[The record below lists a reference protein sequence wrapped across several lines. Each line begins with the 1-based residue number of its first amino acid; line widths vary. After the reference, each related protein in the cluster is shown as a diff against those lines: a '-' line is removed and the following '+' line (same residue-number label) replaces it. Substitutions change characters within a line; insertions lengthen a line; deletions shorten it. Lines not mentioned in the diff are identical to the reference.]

1 MAGQAAIALARG
13 VLREAAVGALR
24 GTAAGT
30 AAGAVRFAAE
40 AAIGGAAILG
50 ARALAELPGRT
61 ARAKEFQDIL
71 TFPSDLDLKYCMSI
85 RFVKYEK
92 RAISNRKD
100 IITQGSIYL
109 PIPNQLNDT
118 TSLSYN
124 NQAELGSMIGSFSE
138 ALTGTQNRGGTIA
151 EGGLV
156 EGMQRALG
164 AAPGGE
170 KILNAVSAVS
180 GLAINPFLT
189 VVFKSPTFKTHSFS
203 WKFMPK
209 NQAESDSLT
218 RIVQTIKY
226 HMLPGLLTSSGVI
239 FEYPEMVLLKIYPTE
254 KHLYNFKPCIIKSMN
269 VNFAPSGGPS
279 FFRSVPGAPT
289 GIEVKIE
296 LQEIEYFTKLDF
308 IDLKDYNTG
317 LPDIPVTLQQFFSIF
332 PGIPGI
338 IGQIGQALQ

>member
-1 MAGQAAIALARG
+1 MAIVQIATALARG
-13 VLREAAVGALR
+13 ALRDAAVGAL
-24 GTAAGT
+24 GGALG
-30 AAGAVRFAAE
+30 GAVRFAAE
-40 AAIGGAAILG
+40 GVIGGAAILG
-50 ARALAELPGRT
+50 ARAAAELPGRT
-61 ARAKEFQDIL
+61 ARAKEFQDLL
-71 TFPSDLDLKYCMSI
+71 TFPSDLDLKHCMSI

-118 TSLSYN
+118 TSLNYDTQS
-124 NQAELGSMIGSFSE
+124 LGSMLGAFTE
-138 ALTGTQNRGGTIA
+138 AVTGTQNRGGTIA
-151 EGGLV
+151 EGILV
-156 EGMQRALG
+156 EGAQRALG

-170 KILNAVSAVS
+170 KILNAASAVS

-189 VVFKSPTFKTHSFS
+189 VVFKNPSFKNHSFS

-209 NQAESDSLT
+209 NQVESDRLT
-218 RIVQTIKY
+218 KIVQTIKY

-317 LPDIPVTLQQFFSIF
+317 LPDIPVTLEQFFNILPEISS
-332 PGIPGI
+332 IPGLI
-338 IGQIGQALQ
+338 TRALR

>member
-1 MAGQAAIALARG
+1 MAIGQVATVLARG
-13 VLREAAVGALR
+13 ALRDAAAGALR
-24 GTAAGT
+24 GA

-40 AAIGGAAILG
+40 GAIGGAAILG
-50 ARALAELPGRT
+50 ARRALAELPGRT
-61 ARAKEFQDIL
+61 ARAKEFQDLL

-118 TSLSYN
+118 TTLSY

-138 ALTGTQNRGGTIA
+138 AVTGTQNIGGTIA
-151 EGGLV
+151 EGVLV

-189 VVFKSPTFKTHSFS
+189 VVFKNPTFKTHSFS

-218 RIVQTIKY
+218 KIVQTIKY

-317 LPDIPVTLQQFFSIF
+317 LPDIPVTLQQFFSIL

-338 IGQIGQALQ
+338 IGQIGQALR